1 LKQVK
6 SKSKKGRPQKSD
18 HQESDQKRWKINPRW
33 TIIGIGALL
42 LGGILFFT
50 SGGSKEIAH
59 QPAPSGA
66 QGEPAPKSQQAAVGG
81 LKKLTFTF
89 LPLTAEND
97 LSVLYG
103 GSDYSNPGDL
113 YEWEINGAVVTGEQS
128 SSLKKG
134 RFKKGDNLRVR
145 LLLNGGT
152 ETVVSDP
159 SVVQNS
165 APRITSIQIK
175 PFPPTKR
182 DLLTPLIVSS
192 DPDGDP
198 ITYTYKWLKEDGS
211 VAGNEASLQGSLFN
225 KNEKIILEVIP
236 SDGQVNGPLFRT
248 AVMIGNALPKI
259 TSIPASFSGK
269 EYLYQVTAED
279 PDKDPL
285 TFALSKSPAGMTIDP
300 KTGLIKWAFTEKDAG
315 THPIE
320 IVVSDPEGAGD
331 IQRFDLPLSFT
342 SNPAVP
348 SPVAENKAEK

>member
-6 SKSKKGRPQKSD
+6 LKSKKGRPQKSD
-18 HQESDQKRWKINPRW
+18 QQIADQKRWKINPKL
-33 TIIGIGALL
+33 TIIGIAALV
-42 LGGILFFT
+42 LGGILYFT
-50 SGGSKEIAH
+50 SGGSKETPPQAISS
-59 QPAPSGA
+59 PP
-66 QGEPAPKSQQAAVGG
+66 QGEPAPQTLPAAGG
-81 LKKLTFTF
+81 LKKLTFSL
-89 LPLTAEND
+89 LPVTAEND

-103 GSDYSNPGDL
+103 GAEYSNPGDL

-134 RFKKGDNLRVR
+134 RFKKGDTLKVK
-145 LLLNGGT
+145 LLLNGGSK
-152 ETVVSDP
+152 TVVSDP
-159 SVVQNS
+159 AVVQNS
-165 APRITSIQIK
+165 APRITWIK
-175 PFPPTKR
+175 IEPFPPTKR
-182 DLLTPLIVSS
+182 DLLTPLITSA
-192 DPDGDP
+192 DADGDP

-285 TFALSKSPAGMTIDP
+285 TFALSKSPSGMTIDP
-300 KTGLIKWAFTEKDAG
+300 KTGLIRWAFTEKDVG